1 MTGPSGETKMNSSG
15 KARMYGLLAAWILLP
30 LLGYFGLRYS
40 SFDLEVN
47 APHEHFYIVSLVA
60 ALAVAVAMAVGV
72 VAVRIRNI
80 KVSFLSLAYVSL
92 GALFILHGLSTPGFL
107 IHHYELVG
115 NTAQLS
121 VILASFWLWL
131 SSVSADHKLIR
142 KLAEWQ
148 KWLLP
153 AWCVILLLLAWQLWI
168 RPEIL
173 NGVYLNETVNAWIAT
188 AIVVMMNTATIIR
201 NLETYLVSRFPLQL
215 AIVYSTGWM
224 LVAQLVMVTGQTWL
238 ISWWLYHFL
247 LLASVIVMVG
257 GIFKQYLSTGSI
269 ADSLRLLFRADPRDW
284 IQTYISPRVKELIHM
299 TEAKDAYTAGHN
311 FRVTMYSIK
320 LGEELGLPAS
330 KLRALAIGG
339 IVHDIGKLDVP
350 DVILNKPGK
359 LTEEERS
366 VIEQHPVSGYNLCRE
381 LGFMPEELA
390 VIRSHH
396 EKWDGKGYP
405 DGLAGEQIPLVA
417 RIAAVADVYDAL
429 TSSRSYRSA
438 MTHEEAMSILV
449 KGSGRHFDPHCIKA
463 WKRLVRQQGDF
474 FHSARHGDI
483 DMKLDT

>member
-1 MTGPSGETKMNSSG
+1 
-15 KARMYGLLAAWILLP
+15 MYSLLAAWIMLP

-60 ALAVAVAMAVGV
+60 GLAVAVAIAVGV

-107 IHHYELVG
+107 IHHSELAS
-115 NTAQLS
+115 NTAQFS
-121 VILASFWLWL
+121 VILASIWLWL

-148 KWLLP
+148 RWLLP
-153 AWCVILLLLAWQLWI
+153 VWCAILLLLTWQLWV
-168 RPEIL
+168 RPDIL
-173 NGVYLNETVNAWIAT
+173 HVLYLNESLSVWIAT
-188 AIVVMMNTATIIR
+188 SVIAIMNLATIYR
-201 NLETYLVSRFPLQL
+201 NLETYRVSRFPLQL

-224 LVAQLVMVTGQTWL
+224 LVAQLVMVTGKTWMV
-238 ISWWLYHFL
+238 SWWLYHFL
-247 LLASVIVMVG
+247 LLASVIVVVG

-299 TEAKDAYTAGHN
+299 TEAKDSYTAGHN
-311 FRVTMYSIK
+311 FRVTMYSLK

-359 LTEEERS
+359 LTEEERT

-405 DGLAGEQIPLVA
+405 DGLAGEQIPLAA

-474 FHSARHGDI
+474 FRSARHGDI
-483 DMKLDT
+483 DMNLDT